1 MNNCKGKEFECP
13 LATMIENLPNNRPL
27 YKDSGLWQIRSDD
40 MEEVLYQQE
49 VSEDFVDFIDRQRL
63 GNGGGAGTRTGA
75 VGHAHHRAGGRA
87 TAGLW
92 Q

>member
-49 VSEDFVDFIDRQRL
+49 VSEDFVDFIR
-63 GNGGGAGTRTGA
+63 
-75 VGHAHHRAGGRA
+75 RAYSKEN
-87 TAGLW
+87 LFIILNP
-92 Q
+92 QP